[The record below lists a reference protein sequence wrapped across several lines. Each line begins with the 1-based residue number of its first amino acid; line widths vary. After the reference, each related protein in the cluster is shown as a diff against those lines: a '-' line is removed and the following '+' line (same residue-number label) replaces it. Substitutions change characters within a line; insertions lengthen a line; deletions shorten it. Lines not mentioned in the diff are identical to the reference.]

1 LRVASRAARCEV
13 YPAQAALASGLAQR
27 RADRVIWGGPHILD
41 GRETVSDRELP
52 SRWGGGA
59 PVLAGEVMGDWLELI
74 GTCRPWS
81 DMPLDDMSGEFR
93 AVLEELLEPNGELA
107 LAPRASRLRRLS
119 RAHGAFRGGRG
130 GRARGG
136 GEGAAWAQEA
146 IEIALARSGAAPA
159 VVMLIHDSLVEVLRS
174 IERAA
179 YSGYVD
185 CSTDRPGRG
194 S

>member
-1 LRVASRAARCEV
+1 M
-13 YPAQAALASGLAQR
+13 
-27 RADRVIWGGPHILD
+27 
-41 GRETVSDRELP
+41 SDRELP

-107 LAPRASRLRRLS
+107 LDPRASRLRRLS
-119 RAHGAFRGGRG
+119 RAHGAFRRRQGCPALVLR
-130 GRARGG
+130 
-136 GEGAAWAQEA
+136 EEAALAQEA